1 MTARRKAS
9 EAAPVD
15 VAAPAVV
22 SIEVDTDPPFLFKVP
37 GSDKVWQLPSLADL
51 PMGIKDAIG
60 KATEP
65 VMAAKKANRKPTP
78 AQLNALG
85 QAQLKLLNSYC
96 PGLADVASERT
107 LAGILAKWGEHS
119 GITMGE
125 SAASAG

>member
-1 MTARRKAS
+1 MTTARRKTPD
-9 EAAPVD
+9 PVQVDLD
-15 VAAPAVV
+15 VPVV
-22 SIEVDTDPPFLFKVP
+22 AIEVDTDPPFLFRVP

-51 PMGIKDAIG
+51 PLGIKDAIG

-65 VMAAKKANRKPTP
+65 VMAAKKANRKPTQKQLRDLGA
-78 AQLNALG
+78 AQI
-85 QAQLKLLNSYC
+85 KLLNSYC

-107 LAGILAKWGEHS
+107 LAGILAKWGEYS